1 MSDLSTLAERLE
13 AATEPDRKLD
23 ADLWWAFKRPAAE
36 RCFWN
41 GALGLPRKLG
51 ENDPMPSGLGR
62 SGCISMAPPYTAS
75 IDAALALVE
84 AMLPPYGWSWRV
96 QHTLGSERASIWREG
111 LRSEWSISL
120 TAPTA
125 PLAILRALVAAL
137 AAQEGQR

>member
-1 MSDLSTLAERLE
+1 MLSIDLSTLAERLE
-13 AATEPDRKLD
+13 KATGPDREIDCLIFV
-23 ADLWWAFKRPAAE
+23 ATAE
-36 RCFWN
+36 SPFESYYPDCVL
-41 GALGLPRKLG
+41 AVLGGFRARV
-51 ENDPMPSGLGR
+51 EINE
-62 SGCISMAPPYTAS
+62 IPPYTAS